1 MALGDRWSGSPGWLF
16 GRLDFGLARGPNL
29 CQIDRVSGAKD
40 REDEIRKIRLGRRK
54 LEFEQAFFFTTSLIE
69 TRSPW
74 PGEESWNRPTFNKF
88 RPAAPLYSFNFLIS
102 VQIRQFVIRIRY
114 RSI

>member
-54 LEFEQAFFFTTSLIE
+54 LEFEQAFFLQRLSSRLVLLGQVK
-69 TRSPW
+69 RV
-74 PGEESWNRPTFNKF
+74 G
-88 RPAAPLYSFNFLIS
+88 S
-102 VQIRQFVIRIRY
+102 VN
-114 RSI
+114 

>member
-54 LEFEQAFFFTTSLIE
+54 LEFEQAFFFTTSLIPLE

-74 PGEESWNRPTFNKF
+74 PGEESWKREPT
-88 RPAAPLYSFNFLIS
+88 NFQQVSPGGATL
-102 VQIRQFVIRIRY
+102 FV
-114 RSI
+114 